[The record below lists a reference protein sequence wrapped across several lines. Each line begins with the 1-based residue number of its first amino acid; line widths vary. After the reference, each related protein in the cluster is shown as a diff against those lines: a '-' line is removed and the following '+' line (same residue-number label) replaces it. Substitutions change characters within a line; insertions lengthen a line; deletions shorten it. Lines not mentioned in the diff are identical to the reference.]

1 MLVYDLLVSPDCLP
15 DLLQGSLKNKGRD
28 EAFLLSSF
36 RLHSK
41 APTSLFS
48 VINPTD
54 NTKYLDLT
62 MQAKLSKGEHW
73 HILRSL
79 WQMQATL
86 FFVLASL
93 QLSFKHLYICSDCS
107 LPEDW
112 WQIWY
117 NQFQPCIPGR
127 WTRAPRDAP
136 CQRSTAWPWSCSHL
150 CRLQAGSHFG
160 WCASRVWVTSTR
172 SQQGGTQDAAVKR
185 TGEWE
190 VCSWE
195 RKKKVLTIWCMETK
209 TVTFQDLILS
219 ILFWIRNNPIL
230 LFSPADKESELRW
243 TEYSVVL

>member
-1 MLVYDLLVSPDCLP
+1 MRLSCFRPL
-15 DLLQGSLKNKGRD
+15 GSTARHPP
-28 EAFLLSSF
+28 LSSVSSTPQTT
-36 RLHSK
+36 LNTL
-41 APTSLFS
+41 TSPCKP
-48 VINPTD
+48 NW
-54 NTKYLDLT
+54 
-62 MQAKLSKGEHW
+62 AKVNNDTYWGACGKC
-73 HILRSL
+73 RP
-79 WQMQATL
+79 L

-93 QLSFKHLYICSDCS
+93 QLSFKHLYIRSDCS

-195 RKKKVLTIWCMETK
+195 RKKKSTDDMVHGNKNSDVSRSHFEYIILNKKQPHASLQPGWQRVRAPLNWIFSCIV
-209 TVTFQDLILS
+209 TVTSNDFMN
-219 ILFWIRNNPIL
+219 FFKNNINN
-230 LFSPADKESELRW
+230 
-243 TEYSVVL
+243 

>member
-1 MLVYDLLVSPDCLP
+1 MRLSCFRPL
-15 DLLQGSLKNKGRD
+15 GSTARHPP
-28 EAFLLSSF
+28 LSSVSSTPQTT
-36 RLHSK
+36 LNTL
-41 APTSLFS
+41 TSPCKP
-48 VINPTD
+48 NW
-54 NTKYLDLT
+54 
-62 MQAKLSKGEHW
+62 AKVNNDTYWGACGKC
-73 HILRSL
+73 RP
-79 WQMQATL
+79 L

-93 QLSFKHLYICSDCS
+93 QLSFKHLYIRSDCS

-219 ILFWIRNNPIL
+219 ILFWIRNNPML